1 LIVNQATKRKQ
12 TFIVETYSD
21 HLVDRVRMD
30 VRKRSRGNSLAAS
43 DVIILYFERLRGR
56 ATIHPI
62 ELDDN
67 GELVD
72 VPPGYRKF
80 FLDEERRL
88 LGL

>member
-1 LIVNQATKRKQ
+1 
-12 TFIVETYSD
+12 
-21 HLVDRVRMD
+21 M
-30 VRKRSRGNSLAAS
+30 
-43 DVIILYFERLRGR
+43 IILYFERQEGR

-72 VPPGYRKF
+72 VPPGYRRF